1 MENITFLQLFLLINV
16 FIMGALAA
24 TALRHAYAHFRPDH
38 HDAEK
43 SHIKAQKVQLPP
55 ATRKHLLESA
65 EEDFQ
70 SVLQKSTV
78 ELQRELQTTAAVL
91 NKQLA
96 KTGAEIVGYEMERYR
111 TQLETLRKQ
120 ADDAIGGAQKEVA
133 QHQDD
138 LKSKISETQLKIEAQ
153 LAEEMKVEKQRLI
166 QQMDTKLADAVASF
180 LTETLQHNVDLGA
193 QSAYLTAMLE
203 EHRSELIKGAT
214 DEA

>member
-1 MENITFLQLFLLINV
+1 MENITFLQLFLLLNV

-24 TALRHAYAHFRPDH
+24 TALRHAYAHFKPDH
-38 HDAEK
+38 HDADK
-43 SHIKAQKVQLPP
+43 IHAKVQKVQLPP

-70 SVLQKSTV
+70 SVLEKSTV

-111 TQLETLRKQ
+111 TQLENLRKQ
-120 ADDAIGGAQKEVA
+120 ADDAIGGAQTEVV
-133 QHQDD
+133 QHQND
-138 LKSKISETQLKIEAQ
+138 LKSKIAEAQLKIEAQ
-153 LAEEMKVEKQRLI
+153 LAEEMKLEKQRLI

-193 QSAYLTAMLE
+193 QSSYLTAMLE
-203 EHRSELIKGAT
+203 EYKTELIKGAT